1 MIILILLELDVS
13 KEILSFRDGT
23 SDVFVYTDYGRI
35 VNNGAYGK
43 IMSHYPFG
51 NLMGKAY
58 DSNSSYNLYF
68 DNDK

>member
-1 MIILILLELDVS
+1 MFP
-13 KEILSFRDGT
+13 KKYCLSGMT

-51 NLMGKAY
+51 NLMGKHTIPI
-58 DSNSSYNLYF
+58 LLTICILITI
-68 DNDK
+68 K